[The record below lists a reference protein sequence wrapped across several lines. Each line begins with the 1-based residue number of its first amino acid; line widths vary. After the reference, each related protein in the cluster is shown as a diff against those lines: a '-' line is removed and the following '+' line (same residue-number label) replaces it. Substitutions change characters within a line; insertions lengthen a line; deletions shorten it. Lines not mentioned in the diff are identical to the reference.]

1 MRSVYHSANVSNIN
15 DPKPERREDMLLQYF
30 CCGSKGL
37 WQKHTSAPGHRYF
50 VVQKGFRS
58 MFRNNQP
65 FSSTQALQCTP
76 NNSGNLWQDCSTD
89 PISWGLSWNSSV
101 CIITSRLELN
111 IAQWIVDHGLPFLLD
126 YSVPCCS
133 LAPWLYIKNLLLWKN
148 IQSLLQNVDFLTK
161 S

>member
-1 MRSVYHSANVSNIN
+1 MTLS
-15 DPKPERREDMLLQYF
+15 Q
-30 CCGSKGL
+30 KGEKICFFSIFAVEAKVCDKNTH
-37 WQKHTSAPGHRYF
+37 QHQVIVYF

-126 YSVPCCS
+126 YSVSCCS

-148 IQSLLQNVDFLTK
+148 IQGLLQNVDFLTK